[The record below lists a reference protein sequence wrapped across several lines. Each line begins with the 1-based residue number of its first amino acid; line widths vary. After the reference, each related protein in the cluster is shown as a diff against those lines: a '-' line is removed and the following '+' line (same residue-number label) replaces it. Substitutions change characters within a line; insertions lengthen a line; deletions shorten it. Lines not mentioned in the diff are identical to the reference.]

1 MPEKEGTMNQP
12 ETRLSLIVRLKS
24 DDNERA
30 WADFVKVYEPFL
42 NHLVTRLGVPQRHN
56 ADVVQQVLLAIV
68 KSIDG
73 WTDDGQAASFRRWTS
88 TIARNIVIKFMNRE
102 RKQAGGYGGSELI
115 EMLE

>member
-30 WADFVKVYEPFL
+30 WADFVKVYE
-42 NHLVTRLGVPQRHN
+42 PQRHN